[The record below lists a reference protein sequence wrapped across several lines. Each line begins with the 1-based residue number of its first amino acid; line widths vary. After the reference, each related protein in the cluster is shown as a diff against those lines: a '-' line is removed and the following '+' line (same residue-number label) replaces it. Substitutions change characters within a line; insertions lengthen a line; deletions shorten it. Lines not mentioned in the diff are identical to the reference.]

1 MGFDQNDQPNSA
13 APSANHQF
21 LNFLDI
27 HKQEQPSPRVKEVF
41 PDLDPA
47 ATRPG
52 EHSNSDNSKTGIKS
66 NFAGLPRPRTDNH
79 IIDFTPPVYPAEK
92 QAQLAKPD
100 VLAQPI
106 NKYEKSVTE
115 QVKGLDGEAKFSPY
129 TADALKRDA
138 DKFPPKRNEKDGTT
152 TYTIEQFGLTDRDL
166 AKDQNTAGHYKRL
179 VTITV
184 PDQAES
190 LKDCK
195 FEYQDRQ
202 NIDQREFNALVDRA
216 QKRQYDL
223 SAATDAKQEAASLVN
238 IPSTVK
244 LPRPKDM
251 AFYTHGI
258 RTGAEGADFQA
269 LALQLTHG
277 HSVIN
282 VDWKSTQASEEK
294 IGVSEAYEI
303 NRKGAA
309 QSYGKFEKTLD
320 DTISHIG
327 AEHTDMIAFSHGAMF
342 DTKYL
347 WHSKDAHAPRLNEVI
362 FTHPDVP
369 IAVMPQPDKDGKF
382 DERNRLYTCVSKN
395 THVIGSTADLA
406 MTGAAYNDCVPST
419 SESWAEQFQEKRR
432 QMAIHA
438 RIGDGGNISRTL
450 VAGSGGSY
458 VMETIPVDKKD
469 PYMHFINMNG
479 ISKLLN
485 DPDRTTKLAN
495 LESTTQRSK

>member
-1 MGFDQNDQPNSA
+1 MGIEQKDLPDSA

-27 HKQEQPSPRVKEVF
+27 HKLEDTSTQKVKEVS
-41 PDLDPA
+41 PDLHPSA
-47 ATRPG
+47 LRVE
-52 EHSNSDNSKTGIKS
+52 EHSNSDNSKPGIKS
-66 NFAGLPRPRTDNH
+66 NFAGLPEPRTDNH
-79 IIDFTPPVYPAEK
+79 IIDFTPAVYPAEK
-92 QAQLAKPD
+92 QARLAKPD
-100 VLAQPI
+100 VVAPPT
-106 NKYEKSVTE
+106 NRYEKAVTE
-115 QVKGLDGEAKFSPY
+115 QVAGLDGEAKFSPY

-138 DKFPPKRNEKDGTT
+138 DKYPPTRNEKDGTT

-166 AKDQNTAGHYKRL
+166 AKEQSTAGHYKRL
-179 VTITV
+179 VAITV

-195 FEYQDRQ
+195 FAYQDRQ
-202 NIDQREFNALVDRA
+202 NIDQKEFNTLVDRA
-216 QKRQYDL
+216 QKRQCDL
-223 SAATDAKQEAASLVN
+223 SAATDAKHESADL
-238 IPSTVK
+238 PSTAK
-244 LPRPKDM
+244 LARPKDM

-258 RTGAEGADFQA
+258 RTGAESADFQA

-347 WHSKDAHAPRLNEVI
+347 QHRKDAHAPRLNEVI

-369 IAVMPQPDKDGKF
+369 IAVMQQPDKDGKF

-406 MTGAAYNDCVPST
+406 MMGAAYNDCVPSK
-419 SESWAEQFQEKRR
+419 SDSWSEQFQEKSR

-450 VAGSGGSY
+450 VAGSGGTY
-458 VMETIPVDKKD
+458 VMETIPADKKD
-469 PYMHFINMNG
+469 PYKHFINMYG

-485 DPDRTTKLAN
+485 DPDRNTKLAN
-495 LESTTQRSK
+495 LESTAQKSK